1 MMMSI
6 EQLGPTVNW
15 RRASTASRLV
25 LPSRRSPVA
34 LARLRSTLRWI
45 VAVGALVVP
54 RRLRTFLVICLVSFA
69 AAFVVQT
76 VFQSLGAQR
85 SHWGGNPG
93 WQREIAFWNI
103 CAIVIA
109 ARAIQLDQAAF
120 AVAVS
125 QGFTALFLL
134 LGTNHLFAF
143 VAEPAAHF
151 HWPPLVL
158 NYVGVAFGVHTL
170 LTFRTRSEANP

>member
-1 MMMSI
+1 
-6 EQLGPTVNW
+6 
-15 RRASTASRLV
+15 
-25 LPSRRSPVA
+25 
-34 LARLRSTLRWI
+34 
-45 VAVGALVVP
+45 VP
-54 RRLRTFLVICLVSFA
+54 RRLRIYLIACLISFA

-85 SHWGGNPG
+85 SHWGGNAG

-109 ARAIQLDQAAF
+109 ARAIQLNQTSFGVAAT
-120 AVAVS
+120 

-143 VAEPAAHF
+143 IAEPAAQF

-158 NYVGVAFGVHTL
+158 NYVGLVFGAHTL
-170 LTFRTRSEANP
+170 LALRKNGEA